1 MNIALGLA
9 ALTAVAT
16 ALGGILALKSKDR
29 LHLVLGLSAGLLLG
43 LVAFELLPESF
54 SHDAGEF
61 LNVPIT
67 AVALIGGFM
76 ALHLFEKF
84 SGSHEPAESEYGSE
98 HRHAG
103 NVAGTLGAIAMAGH
117 VLIDGIAIGVAFQVS
132 NELGIAVFVAVL
144 VHAFSDGLNTVS
156 LLIKSGN
163 WTKRAIL
170 LLAVDAVARVGGAAI
185 GSSIALNDD
194 YIAIYLAL
202 FAGILIYLATSH
214 ILPEAHSR
222 HSSRWTL
229 ATTVAGVLIMWA
241 LVSQIHSSDI
251 HAHDH
256 GDSAS
261 HSDEHGS
268 EKDHDHDKD
277 GHDDATNGPHDS
289 HKEDGDHDH
298 DHEDDHN
305 H

>member
-1 MNIALGLA
+1 MNTALVLA
-9 ALTAVAT
+9 AVTAIAT
-16 ALGGILALKSKDR
+16 ALGGLLALKSKDR

-43 LVAFELLPESF
+43 LVAFELLPEAF
-54 SHDAGEF
+54 AHDAGQF

-67 AVALIGGFM
+67 AIALIGGFM

-84 SGSHEPAESEYGSE
+84 SGGHEPVESDYGHE
-98 HRHAG
+98 HKHVG
-103 NVAGTLGAIAMAGH
+103 NVAGTLGALAMAGH
-117 VLIDGIAIGVAFQVS
+117 VLIDGIALGVAFQVS
-132 NELGIAVFVAVL
+132 NELGIAVFVAIL

-163 WTKRAIL
+163 WTKKAVAL
-170 LLAVDAVARVGGAAI
+170 LGVDAIARVSGAAI

-202 FAGILIYLATSH
+202 FAGVLIYLATSH

-222 HSSRWTL
+222 HASRWTL
-229 ATTVAGVLIMWA
+229 VTTVAGVLVMWG

-256 GDSAS
+256 THSEDHSEEVHSHEDSEA
-261 HSDEHGS
+261 HDE
-268 EKDHDHDKD
+268 EHD
-277 GHDDATNGPHDS
+277 
-289 HKEDGDHDH
+289 EEHDH
-298 DHEDDHN
+298 DHFEESDK
-305 H
+305 